1 MAGATAEID
10 QLKAA
15 MAALE
20 AQRAILGDAIIES
33 ALGPMR
39 EKLAALEAAGRA
51 DQQRK
56 QATVLFADVSGFTA
70 MSETMDAEE
79 VAGVMND
86 LWAAVDRAITD
97 QGGHIDKH
105 IGDAVMALWGADK
118 AREDDPERA
127 VRAALA
133 MQAAITHF
141 CETRGAK
148 LAMRI
153 GLNTGPVVLG
163 AVGTTGEFTAM
174 GDAVNLASRLE
185 HAAPVGGILIGHDT
199 YRQVRGIF
207 DVLPQEP
214 LSIKGKAEPVQTYV
228 VQRAKPRAFRLATRG
243 VEGIETK
250 MIGRDAE
257 LDTLKNAYLDA
268 MESAETRVAIIIGE
282 AGVGKSRLLYEFDNW
297 VELRPETIWYFK
309 GRATPN
315 TQNVPY
321 ALFRDLFA
329 NRFDILESDAIAVA
343 LDKFRG
349 GMAGALTPEQADVV
363 GHWLGFDFSS
373 SEAVQRLLGDAGL
386 MATARAFLM
395 RYFRA
400 LSVPSPSGRGLGRG
414 SAVPSP
420 TGRGLG
426 RGFDIHEAPSPN
438 PSHREGD
445 RLPRPLG
452 EGWGEGAGKP
462 SPNPSQ
468 GEGDRS
474 GSSHGDGDQ
483 IQGPTV
489 IFLEDLH
496 WADDSSLDLAAYLA
510 TTLPEA
516 QLLIVAVT
524 RPSLF
529 ERRPNWG
536 EGQAAFAR
544 VPLKPLSRETSR
556 ALVDEILQRVEQ
568 VPDALR
574 ELIIN
579 TAEGNPFYVE
589 ELVKMLIEQG
599 VIERG
604 ITNYELRIR
613 NEDGSPPATRHS
625 PLAAGQLNTDP
636 LNTEH
641 WIVRTDKLATLKVPP
656 TLTALLQARLDGLP
670 RVEREA
676 LQRAS
681 VVGRLFWDD
690 AVAEL
695 LEVEREAAGATLER
709 VRGRELIFRREHSA
723 FAGAGE
729 YIFKHALLRDV
740 AYETVLLKRRAA
752 YHGRAARWLEHHAGE
767 RRDEYLTQIAE
778 HYIQAGEGLR
788 AAALLEKAG
797 QEAVQVGADAAAR
810 PLLERAL
817 ALRQAAGESD
827 GPAVVTA
834 LVGLGLVCNR
844 MGDYAASSAALE
856 RGLAGARAA
865 DDRANEAEALAVQSW
880 VARKQGDYDR
890 SRALAEEALPLG
902 RALGGRSLARA
913 LNAAAEALWALGDLD
928 AAESRATESLEASRA
943 EGDLA
948 GESRALNVLSNIAS
962 DSRDLEL
969 AREFLLL
976 SLEAARRANLLS
988 YEGVIFG
995 NLGDNAYRLGD
1006 YAAARAYGRQ
1016 AGERLRELGML
1027 PYVVLTLGNVAQAD
1041 LKLGDDAA
1049 ARRGATEALRLARS
1063 LGALPL
1069 VLLTVF
1075 LSGQILAET
1084 GQAARAL
1091 RLYGLAR
1098 AHPALEHQ
1106 TKLEIDE
1113 EVARLGLPAAEV
1125 EAGLAT
1131 GAELDLDTVVEEI
1144 LEEKW

>member
-1 MAGATAEID
+1 MATNEID
-10 QLKAA
+10 QLKAG

-20 AQRAILGDAIIES
+20 AQRPILGDAMVE
-33 ALGPMR
+33 AMLGPIR

-86 LWAAVDRAITD
+86 LWAAVDKAIFD
-97 QGGHIDKH
+97 HGGHIDKH
-105 IGDAVMALWGADK
+105 IGDAVMALWGSDT

-133 MQAAITHF
+133 MQTAITTF

-153 GLNTGPVVLG
+153 GVNTGPVVLG

-174 GDAVNLASRLE
+174 GDTVNLASRLE

-199 YRQVRGIF
+199 YRHVRGIF
-207 DVLPQEP
+207 DVVAQAPMAV
-214 LSIKGKAEPVQTYV
+214 KGKAEPVQTYV
-228 VQRAKPRAFRLATRG
+228 VQRAKPRAFRMATRG
-243 VEGIETK
+243 VEGIETR

-257 LDTLKNAYLDA
+257 LDTLKNAYRDA
-268 MESAETRVAIIIGE
+268 FESAETRVAIIIGE

-297 VELRPETIWYFK
+297 LELRPEHLFYFK

-321 ALFRDLFA
+321 SLFRDLFA
-329 NRFDILESDAIAVA
+329 NRFEILESDAIATA
-343 LDKFRG
+343 LDKFRD
-349 GMAGALTPEQADVV
+349 GMAGVLTPEQADVV

-373 SEAVQRLLGDAGL
+373 SEAVQKLLDGSGL

-400 LSVPSPSGRGLGRG
+400 LAVPSPSGGGLGRG
-414 SAVPSP
+414 S
-420 TGRGLG
+420 
-426 RGFDIHEAPSPN
+426 DIPEEPSPN

-445 RLPRPLG
+445 QTQR
-452 EGWGEGAGKP
+452 
-462 SPNPSQ
+462 
-468 GEGDRS
+468 
-474 GSSHGDGDQ
+474 
-483 IQGPTV
+483 PTV
-489 IFLEDLH
+489 LFLEDIH
-496 WADDSSLDLAAYLA
+496 WADDSSLDLAAWLA

-604 ITNYELRIR
+604 SRGAGEQGGEELP
-613 NEDGSPPATRHS
+613 GMASFSPAPPHPRSPALGETWR
-625 PLAAGQLNTDP
+625 
-636 LNTEH
+636 
-641 WIVRTDKLATLKVPP
+641 VRTDRLATLKVPP

-670 RVEREA
+670 QAEREA

-690 AVAEL
+690 AVADL
-695 LEVEREAAGATLER
+695 LEVEREAAGATLEA

-723 FAGAGE
+723 FAHAGE

-752 YHGRAARWLEHHAGE
+752 YHGRAARWLESHAGE
-767 RRDEYLTQIAE
+767 RLGEYLTLIAE
-778 HYIQAGEGLR
+778 HYIQAGDGLR
-788 AAALLEKAG
+788 AAALLEQAG
-797 QEAVQVGADAAAR
+797 HEAWQIGAWPVAR
-810 PLLERAL
+810 QALERAL
-817 ALRQAAGESD
+817 ALREAAGDSD
-827 GPAVVTA
+827 SAAVRAA
-834 LVGLGLVCNR
+834 LIDSGYASTSLG
-844 MGDYAASSAALE
+844 DFAAAEAALE
-856 RGLAGARAA
+856 RGLVLARAA
-865 DDRANEAEALAVQSW
+865 GDSAAEAETLVSLATVALTC
-880 VARKQGDYDR
+880 GDR
-890 SRALAEEALPLG
+890 SRAWTLIEAALPIG
-902 RALGGRSLARA
+902 RAHGSRLLSRIHHQ
-913 LNAAAEALWALGDLD
+913 AAWTLWSMWDLD
-928 AAESRATESLEASRA
+928 AAEAHANEALAAGRAA
-943 EGDLA
+943 GDLLA
-948 GESRALNVLSNIAS
+948 EARALDSLGAIAANRRELEQCRALFSLS
-962 DSRDLEL
+962 LEL
-969 AREFLLL
+969 AR
-976 SLEAARRANLLS
+976 RANHLS
-988 YEGVIFG
+988 QEANALGHLSAVT
-995 NLGDNAYRLGD
+995 NLLGD
-1006 YAAARAYGRQ
+1006 YVAARDYGRS
-1016 AGERLRELGML
+1016 AGDLYRELGGQAD
-1027 PYVVLTLGNVAQAD
+1027 VIFTLGSLAHAE
-1041 LKLGDDAA
+1041 LKLGDVAG
-1049 ARRGATEALRLARS
+1049 ARRGAREALLLARS
-1063 LGALPL
+1063 IGAVSFL
-1069 VLLTVF
+1069 VSTVF
-1075 LSGQILAET
+1075 VFGQILAET
-1084 GQAARAL
+1084 GQPARAL
-1091 RLYGLAR
+1091 ALYGLAR
-1098 AHPALEHQ
+1098 AHPNVLQLTQLEV
-1106 TKLEIDE
+1106 DE
-1113 EVARLGLPAAEV
+1113 ELARLGLPAGEV
-1125 EAGLAT
+1125 AAGLAA
-1131 GAELDLDTVVEEI
+1131 GAALDFETVVEEI
-1144 LEEKW
+1144 LEGKW